1 MIKLKFI
8 PDPLI
13 ACDFENVY
21 YPSDDSFLLID
32 YFKEKISDNYF
43 DGINVNE
50 IEYILDLGTGTG
62 IIAILF
68 QFFKV
73 KSKKFNPKIVAS
85 DILENSIECAKKN
98 ESLNKFYDEILFI
111 QSDLFKSFPDSLKSL
126 FNIIIFNPPYLPS
139 SPLITDNKKNIDFSW
154 DGGIGGS
161 KLLFDFFKEAREFL
175 NLQKSHYVYYTSSS
189 RTNLEELNKTLDDL
203 KFKSEIVR
211 KKHIFFEDIFLNR
224 ITSL

>member
-1 MIKLKFI
+1 VIKLKFI

-32 YFKEKISDNYF
+32 YFKDKISDNYF

-68 QFFKV
+68 QYFKV

-98 ESLNKFYDEILFI
+98 ESLNKFYDEILFL

-126 FNIIIFNPPYLPS
+126 FNIIVFNPPYLPS
-139 SPLITDNKKNIDFSW
+139 SPLITDNKKIDHSW
-154 DGGIGGS
+154 DGGLKGFEILIEFI
-161 KLLFDFFKEAREFL
+161 KKVRNFL
-175 NLQKSHYVYYTSSS
+175 NLQKSHYIYYISSS
-189 RTNLEELNKTLDDL
+189 RTNLEELNKALDEL
-203 KFKSEIVR
+203 KFKYEIVR
-211 KKHIFFEDIFLNR
+211 RKHIFFEDIFLNR
-224 ITSL
+224 MTSL

>member
-1 MIKLKFI
+1 MKFI

-68 QFFKV
+68 QFFK
-73 KSKKFNPKIVAS
+73 FLIN
-85 DILENSIECAKKN
+85 
-98 ESLNKFYDEILFI
+98 I
-111 QSDLFKSFPDSLKSL
+111 QFLK
-126 FNIIIFNPPYLPS
+126 
-139 SPLITDNKKNIDFSW
+139 
-154 DGGIGGS
+154 
-161 KLLFDFFKEAREFL
+161 
-175 NLQKSHYVYYTSSS
+175 
-189 RTNLEELNKTLDDL
+189 
-203 KFKSEIVR
+203 
-211 KKHIFFEDIFLNR
+211 
-224 ITSL
+224 